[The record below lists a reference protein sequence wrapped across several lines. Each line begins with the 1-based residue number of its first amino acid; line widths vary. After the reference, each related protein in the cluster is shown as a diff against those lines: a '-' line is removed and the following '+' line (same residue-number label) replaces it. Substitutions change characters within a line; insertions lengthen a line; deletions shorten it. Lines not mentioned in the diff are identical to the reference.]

1 MSPKICI
8 VSFMEPI
15 QAPPPASGEGGTT
28 SATGFPKRVIRSG
41 FLVCRTRSSRARH
54 FALNSEMATSS
65 MGNPSDYYNLPWLE
79 IMVII
84 NRTNVTV
91 SILPSEANKSF
102 VTNVRSDED
111 TEDPAE
117 LNGFVAV
124 SRSDLQWGRHLAGC

>member
-1 MSPKICI
+1 
-8 VSFMEPI
+8 
-15 QAPPPASGEGGTT
+15 
-28 SATGFPKRVIRSG
+28 
-41 FLVCRTRSSRARH
+41 
-54 FALNSEMATSS
+54 
-65 MGNPSDYYNLPWLE
+65 
-79 IMVII
+79 MVII